1 MNDIGKELYERVR
14 ADFERRL
21 KSDKR
26 PPKDMRGV
34 SDYSARVGRYLAEA
48 IAANVTEDAL
58 PDRRLYYNI
67 AESILEPSLRANYEL
82 VNDTAAEVQRLLD
95 ERQGLRIKPARADYP
110 AERVHAVIGA
120 ASEEGIEFDRA
131 LRRMTS
137 PAENITQSFADDF
150 MQANAEQR
158 SKAGFD
164 TFIERQGGFN
174 CCPWCAG
181 LVGVFAYP
189 KGLPK
194 EVFARHDNCT
204 CSVTYGTK
212 GGARQHVWTKAK
224 WEVTPVQEPHRMTA
238 EEAAAKGGFDK
249 PKRLTG
255 GANGGIINDE
265 QRSKVVTIWDKIKS
279 FFGATPLPPDIT
291 DEEISQALSDI
302 GFARVDNS
310 FFTRVN
316 RDLRLSVVDQLKIL
330 EDRFHAIENSI
341 SPTIA
346 ADRTGGAVAS
356 VSCPIDTPA
365 KQKLH
370 LSSTKYR
377 NQKSHVAARKKEVKD
392 FFCMPCKTDKETLS
406 RYVVTHEYGHMV
418 ENVLSQQDMNGTIRT
433 HSQNCARYKREI
445 LDIAKGLDDSFNE
458 DTYLSE
464 YGHKDDHEFFAECF
478 ANSQL
483 GEANVL
489 GKAMTIWFERRGF

>member
-67 AESILEPSLRANYEL
+67 AESILEPSLRTNYEL

-95 ERQGLRIKPARADYP
+95 KRQGLHIKPARADYP

-120 ASEEGIEFDRA
+120 ASEEGIDFDRA

-164 TFIERQGGFN
+164 TFIERQGGLN

-212 GGARQHVWTKAK
+212 GGARQNVWTKAK
-224 WEVTPVQEPHRMTA
+224 WEVPPVQEPHRMTA
-238 EEAAAKGGFDK
+238 EEAAEKGAFAE
-249 PKRLTG
+249 PKRLTEKPIG
-255 GANGGIINDE
+255 NYAKVLDLFNDHDLHE
-265 QRSKVVTIWDKIKS
+265 GDYSQ
-279 FFGATPLPPDIT
+279 
-291 DEEISQALSDI
+291 EEIREELSKSAI
-302 GFARVDNS
+302 G
-310 FFTRVN
+310 
-316 RDLRLSVVDQLKIL
+316 
-330 EDRFHAIENSI
+330 
-341 SPTIA
+341 
-346 ADRTGGAVAS
+346 
-356 VSCPIDTPA
+356 
-365 KQKLH
+365 
-370 LSSTKYR
+370 
-377 NQKSHVAARKKEVKD
+377 
-392 FFCMPCKTDKETLS
+392 
-406 RYVVTHEYGHMV
+406 
-418 ENVLSQQDMNGTIRT
+418 
-433 HSQNCARYKREI
+433 REI
-445 LDIAKGLDDSFNE
+445 LSLIPELGERIKLTYNSNPNVRGFNTGQTIEIYVNNCKNVTWVARTIIHEVTHYRYGIGDSQW
-458 DTYLSE
+458 
-464 YGHKDDHEFFAECF
+464 AECVCI
-478 ANSQL
+478 AQELKHARNRDYLTIAEKRAIINAVKTDSDY
-483 GEANVL
+483 
-489 GKAMTIWFERRGF
+489 GKLNWRKGGTIYGRRQSHK

>member
-67 AESILEPSLRANYEL
+67 AESILEPSLRTNYEL

-95 ERQGLRIKPARADYP
+95 KRQGLHIKPARADYP
-110 AERVHAVIGA
+110 TERVHAVIGA
-120 ASEEGIEFDRA
+120 ASEEGIDFDRA

-164 TFIERQGGFN
+164 TFIERQGGLS

-212 GGARQHVWTKAK
+212 GGARQNAWTKAK
-224 WEVTPVQEPHRMTA
+224 WEVPPIEEPHRMTV
-238 EEAAAKGGFDK
+238 EEAAEKGGFAQPRRLGEKLSRQSENHAEPTLTSAK
-249 PKRLTG
+249 PTLHSEKDYINIEAYARER
-255 GANGGIINDE
+255 GIRIY
-265 QRSKVVTIWDKIKS
+265 
-279 FFGATPLPPDIT
+279 
-291 DEEISQALSDI
+291 DI
-302 GFARVDNS
+302 GRFDGDTELLKEQIDAIDEARKEFEITNHRIAIRFGLLDDPNQDLAETNKRGDCIEFNYFALRDRKATETFMNSDNS
-310 FFTRVN
+310 LAAT
-316 RDLRLSVVDQLKIL
+316 KAAGIA
-330 EDRFHAIENSI
+330 FHEMGHVISI
-341 SPTIA
+341 
-346 ADRTGGAVAS
+346 
-356 VSCPIDTPA
+356 
-365 KQKLH
+365 
-370 LSSTKYR
+370 
-377 NQKSHVAARKKEVKD
+377 
-392 FFCMPCKTDKETLS
+392 
-406 RYVVTHEYGHMV
+406 
-418 ENVLSQQDMNGTIRT
+418 
-433 HSQNCARYKREI
+433 KRGEI
-445 LDIAKGLDDSFNE
+445 GLDIATKAYYNIFKKEPSRSELLEYLGTNISKYSTSVRSTAKRPYSAKDYKEVTPEIYSKHKTDANE
-458 DTYLSE
+458 FTKEFVKLLKEE
-464 YGHKDDHEFFAECF
+464 YF
-478 ANSQL
+478 L
-483 GEANVL
+483 
-489 GKAMTIWFERRGF
+489 

>member
-21 KSDKR
+21 KSDKS
-26 PPKDMRGV
+26 PPKDMRGM

-67 AESILEPSLRANYEL
+67 AESILEPSLRTNYEL

-95 ERQGLRIKPARADYP
+95 ERQGLHIKPARAEYP
-110 AERVHAVIGA
+110 TERVHAVIGA
-120 ASEEGIEFDRA
+120 ASEEGIDFDRA

-150 MQANAEQR
+150 MQANAAQR

-164 TFIERQGGFN
+164 TFIERQGGLN

-212 GGARQHVWTKAK
+212 GGARQNVWTKAK
-224 WEVTPVQEPHRMTA
+224 WEVPPVQEPHRMTA
-238 EEAAAKGGFDK
+238 EEAAEKGAFAE
-249 PKRLTG
+249 PRRLTG

-265 QRSKVVTIWDKIKS
+265 QRSKSYNDLIARLSSLGIVNNPTSLFSERPSEELIIGRLAGGDMTEGACTSLAWAYAGNKGGVDVLDFRGGVSCDFFARTLNSQTIANFDGVISYTERNTNDFNAVTELLKKVESSKEYILITGKHTAVIKKS
-279 FFGATPLPPDIT
+279 NKGFEYLEMQSATDNGFKPLTNAALKSRFGCKKTHKSYGYAM
-291 DEEISQALSDI
+291 QASSILLDRQSLSDSDE
-302 GFARVDNS
+302 F
-310 FFTRVN
+310 
-316 RDLRLSVVDQLKIL
+316 LSIL
-330 EDRFHAIENSI
+330 GYIN
-341 SPTIA
+341 T
-346 ADRTGGAVAS
+346 
-356 VSCPIDTPA
+356 PIDQQM
-365 KQKLH
+365 KGD
-370 LSSTKYR
+370 
-377 NQKSHVAARKKEVKD
+377 EG
-392 FFCMPCKTDKETLS
+392 
-406 RYVVTHEYGHMV
+406 HE
-418 ENVLSQQDMNGTIRT
+418 
-433 HSQNCARYKREI
+433 K
-445 LDIAKGLDDSFNE
+445 
-458 DTYLSE
+458 
-464 YGHKDDHEFFAECF
+464 
-478 ANSQL
+478 
-483 GEANVL
+483 
-489 GKAMTIWFERRGF
+489 

>member
-48 IAANVTEDAL
+48 ITANVTEDAL

-67 AESILEPSLRANYEL
+67 AESILEPSLRTNYEL

-95 ERQGLRIKPARADYP
+95 ERQGLHIKPARADYP

-120 ASEEGIEFDRA
+120 ASEEGIDFDRA

-164 TFIERQGGFN
+164 TFIERQGGLN

-212 GGARQHVWTKAK
+212 GGARQNVWTKAK
-224 WEVTPVQEPHRMTA
+224 WEVPRVQEPHRMTA
-238 EEAAAKGGFDK
+238 EEAAKKGGFSQPRRLTEA
-249 PKRLTG
+249 PKRGTML
-255 GANGGIINDE
+255 
-265 QRSKVVTIWDKIKS
+265 
-279 FFGATPLPPDIT
+279 PDIVIGRSVGAKAKNYDIMDLNT
-291 DEEISQALSDI
+291 GEMFRLVEGSHLQNVEVFAGKGGYKPYNNAWKYARDFGGKVEDWQHVKGFGLVDYYGEAREAELHWSQCA
-302 GFARVDNS
+302 GFG
-310 FFTRVN
+310 
-316 RDLRLSVVDQLKIL
+316 K
-330 EDRFHAIENSI
+330 H
-341 SPTIA
+341 
-346 ADRTGGAVAS
+346 
-356 VSCPIDTPA
+356 
-365 KQKLH
+365 
-370 LSSTKYR
+370 
-377 NQKSHVAARKKEVKD
+377 D
-392 FFCMPCKTDKETLS
+392 FF
-406 RYVVTHEYGHMV
+406 
-418 ENVLSQQDMNGTIRT
+418 I
-433 HSQNCARYKREI
+433 KRW
-445 LDIAKGLDDSFNE
+445 LDEG
-458 DTYLSE
+458 
-464 YGHKDDHEFFAECF
+464 
-478 ANSQL
+478 
-483 GEANVL
+483 
-489 GKAMTIWFERRGF
+489 

>member
-21 KSDKR
+21 KSEKH

-67 AESILEPSLRANYEL
+67 AESILEPSLRTNYEL

-95 ERQGLRIKPARADYP
+95 KRQGLRIKPARADYP
-110 AERVHAVIGA
+110 EERVHAVIGA

-212 GGARQHVWTKAK
+212 GGAGTNKFARQNAWTKAK
-224 WEVTPVQEPHRMTA
+224 WNVPPIGEPHRMTA
-238 EEAAAKGGFDK
+238 EEAAEKGAFAQ

-255 GANGGIINDE
+255 GANGGIISLTADRMGQPIKDNIPGVAEVKVYKRDGYKNIWTQTNSKNAQLSVAYIADRLANSDYGNVERVIIVKNSVLDGVAAYFQGTNTLYWSEELMDPLLFASLVNPNHFAAQMLDE
-265 QRSKVVTIWDKIKS
+265 IIDHELGGHKRHWDKAKELANS
-279 FFGATPLPPDIT
+279 SPNNNNLLLAK
-291 DEEISQALSDI
+291 QALEKELREYVRVQMASDAKYI
-302 GFARVDNS
+302 KKNVS
-310 FFTRVN
+310 
-316 RDLRLSVVDQLKIL
+316 
-330 EDRFHAIENSI
+330 ENADDAFYDKS
-341 SPTIA
+341 SLNELIA
-346 ADRTGGAVAS
+346 DS
-356 VSCPIDTPA
+356 W
-365 KQKLH
+365 
-370 LSSTKYR
+370 
-377 NQKSHVAARKKEVKD
+377 
-392 FFCMPCKTDKETLS
+392 
-406 RYVVTHEYGHMV
+406 
-418 ENVLSQQDMNGTIRT
+418 VLSKNNRVRDE
-433 HSQNCARYKREI
+433 A
-445 LDIAKGLDDSFNE
+445 LDKLV
-458 DTYLSE
+458 
-464 YGHKDDHEFFAECF
+464 KK
-478 ANSQL
+478 
-483 GEANVL
+483 VL
-489 GKAMTIWFERRGF
+489 GYET

>member
-58 PDRRLYYNI
+58 PDGRLYYNI
-67 AESILEPSLRANYEL
+67 AESILEPSLRTNYEL

-110 AERVHAVIGA
+110 EERVHAVIGA
-120 ASEEGIEFDRA
+120 ASEEGIEFGKA

-150 MQANAEQR
+150 MQANAAQR
-158 SKAGFD
+158 SRAGFD
-164 TFIERQGGFN
+164 TFIERQGGLN

-212 GGARQHVWTKAK
+212 GGARQNVWAKAK
-224 WEVTPVQEPHRMTA
+224 WNVPPIEDPHRMTA
-238 EEAAAKGGFDK
+238 DEAAEKGAFDK
-249 PKRLTG
+249 PRRLTG
-255 GANGGIINDE
+255 DKNRGILNLINLSDEILGRSIGA
-265 QRSKVVTIWDKIKS
+265 KAKTIWVRMPDGTQEALIEGSKITNKKIIAGKGRDRQIDIEDLLNYKHPEATPGEWVKIK
-279 FFGATPLPPDIT
+279 G
-291 DEEISQALSDI
+291 I
-302 GFARVDNS
+302 GSLYD
-310 FFTRVN
+310 
-316 RDLRLSVVDQLKIL
+316 
-330 EDRFHAIENSI
+330 
-341 SPTIA
+341 
-346 ADRTGGAVAS
+346 
-356 VSCPIDTPA
+356 
-365 KQKLH
+365 
-370 LSSTKYR
+370 
-377 NQKSHVAARKKEVKD
+377 
-392 FFCMPCKTDKETLS
+392 
-406 RYVVTHEYGHMV
+406 EYGEERKAELHWY
-418 ENVLSQQDMNGTIRT
+418 ENPTVSGKVDLKLKPRNGALYI
-433 HSQNCARYKREI
+433 
-445 LDIAKGLDDSFNE
+445 DD
-458 DTYLSE
+458 D
-464 YGHKDDHEFFAECF
+464 
-478 ANSQL
+478 
-483 GEANVL
+483 
-489 GKAMTIWFERRGF
+489 

>member
-1 MNDIGKELYERVR
+1 MKTRPSIGGEGGPSKISNGGSAATVTISHGKGERFMNDIGKELYERVR

-21 KSDKR
+21 AAEKH

-67 AESILEPSLRANYEL
+67 AESILEPSLRTNYEL

-95 ERQGLRIKPARADYP
+95 EKQGLRIKPARADYP
-110 AERVHAVIGA
+110 EERVHAVIGA

-158 SKAGFD
+158 SRAGFD
-164 TFIERQGGFN
+164 TFIERQGGLN

-212 GGARQHVWTKAK
+212 GGARQHVWSKQTWSSAQEREYLRLRDEEKKKAGGK
-224 WEVTPVQEPHRMTA
+224 RLTEKQVAAIIAKVGSQPRKLTYK
-238 EEAAAKGGFDK
+238 EALVRGGFAQ
-249 PKRLTG
+249 PRRLTG
-255 GANGGIINDE
+255 GANGGIIRYNDNGE
-265 QRSKVVTIWDKIKS
+265 AMYPPTSNVSKLDYFLNDRLNQVVTNVAQSIMDELKKHVLGTELADIIS
-279 FFGATPLPPDIT
+279 LSPPFSRHGIILGDEGAMTVSIPLCGETSIIIHNHPSGNTFSSEDI
-291 DEEISQALSDI
+291 
-302 GFARVDNS
+302 
-310 FFTRVN
+310 
-316 RDLRLSVVDQLKIL
+316 
-330 EDRFHAIENSI
+330 DRFVI
-341 SPTIA
+341 
-346 ADRTGGAVAS
+346 
-356 VSCPIDTPA
+356 
-365 KQKLH
+365 
-370 LSSTKYR
+370 
-377 NQKSHVAARKKEVKD
+377 NQKAKYMCVIGNNGKWYVLEKGENFDYLDFYEKAKEAIKQDKLAETVLKEVD
-392 FFCMPCKTDKETLS
+392 
-406 RYVVTHEYGHMV
+406 RYG
-418 ENVLSQQDMNGTIRT
+418 
-433 HSQNCARYKREI
+433 
-445 LDIAKGLDDSFNE
+445 FNK
-458 DTYLSE
+458 YYQS
-464 YGHKDDHEFFAECF
+464 
-478 ANSQL
+478 
-483 GEANVL
+483 
-489 GKAMTIWFERRGF
+489 

>member
-67 AESILEPSLRANYEL
+67 AESILEPSLRTNYEL

-95 ERQGLRIKPARADYP
+95 ERQGLHIKTARADYP

-120 ASEEGIEFDRA
+120 ASEEGIDFDRA

-164 TFIERQGGFN
+164 TFIERQGGLN

-212 GGARQHVWTKAK
+212 GGARQNVWTKAK
-224 WEVTPVQEPHRMTA
+224 WEVPPVQEPHRMTA
-238 EEAAAKGGFDK
+238 EEAAAKGGFSQ
-249 PKRLTG
+249 PRRLTG
-255 GANGGIINDE
+255 GENGGIIYTPMYRKGHPHRYLAEDGFQIIDKATYHKIVNPAKKRGADIRIATGEWLDHLNKERARAVTVGVVIYFRPDATVSDVLEEVHHFYQNKKGLNDE
-265 QRSKVVTIWDKIKS
+265 YSPKQRTIMN
-279 FFGATPLPPDIT
+279 
-291 DEEISQALSDI
+291 EID
-302 GFARVDNS
+302 
-310 FFTRVN
+310 
-316 RDLRLSVVDQLKIL
+316 
-330 EDRFHAIENSI
+330 
-341 SPTIA
+341 
-346 ADRTGGAVAS
+346 
-356 VSCPIDTPA
+356 A
-365 KQKLH
+365 KQ
-370 LSSTKYR
+370 
-377 NQKSHVAARKKEVKD
+377 
-392 FFCMPCKTDKETLS
+392 F
-406 RYVVTHEYGHMV
+406 
-418 ENVLSQQDMNGTIRT
+418 VLSQTQKYNIP
-433 HSQNCARYKREI
+433 QNEVEQTKAQLSSYI
-445 LDIAKGLDDSFNE
+445 LQMKKMKEEGNWE
-458 DTYLSE
+458 
-464 YGHKDDHEFFAECF
+464 
-478 ANSQL
+478 
-483 GEANVL
+483 
-489 GKAMTIWFERRGF
+489 